1 MKKPMLVA
9 FSILLMLFAFVA
21 CQGNPTEIPE
31 EQIEAENLAED
42 YLSSIRYADVLY
54 KVFEGE
60 TGIELKASTANSIT
74 VSFKDY
80 TGEAVKK
87 TGDIEGI
94 KSGVLEYTFNE
105 PSAKTLSDKS
115 YTIKTGDDEPLVFML
130 KEGATAE
137 TTISFTISGSCKIDL
152 QITSDKITGIGAGA
166 SFGKIES
173 GTITVGEGED
183 AIEVDPDNVN
193 ITIDNEATTEEPEA
207 KIYKLT
213 ESKNYSEI
221 KDELAEYDGI
231 EGNGKNGSVVL
242 TINDVMT
249 LTDDFSFKSIVLDG
263 NRSTVNYDKNK
274 KGIDIE
280 AGNSNVT
287 ITITDSTVRNFG
299 IAFFSDNIGTNN
311 QQENGLLT
319 LKISGS
325 DFSNCYKGLYVTNL
339 YDLDVDT
346 SSFVDMGADSV
357 STSTGSS
364 TTEDK
369 MNRSGSAFDINQMVA
384 GNNIEITG
392 SDFKDCGAQ
401 KGTTGTTSGAIK
413 VKVRGGENEEGPD
426 IPDWAAG
433 SFKKFVV
440 ENCTF
445 SGNRKDIVLGTDDN
459 VSSADFPFTYT
470 GTAFP
475 AVEDNA
481 RQMLVIAKDTD
492 YSVIKDEI
500 ANYTGIRGTSD
511 KPVVKIGN
519 TPITLAKSFTFE
531 SITLDGGVTGEPDP
545 QETPMG
551 IDLSSSRDN
560 ITITIKDSV
569 IKNFGYA
576 ITSNK
581 ANGSGET
588 GTVNSGSLTL
598 NIEDADFS
606 NCYKGLYATDIK
618 NLTVKGGSYTDMGA
632 ASTVDGNNVV
642 KRSGAAFDINQMSDG
657 ESITFTDVTFTRC
670 GGTGEA
676 DELTSGAIKVKV
688 RGGEGD
694 TKPDIP
700 YSAADGKLNSLT
712 IEGCTFTDNRM
723 DVVLGTSNIASTDDF
738 NFDNIQE
745 TGCDVENN
753 AAPEKS

>member
-105 PSAKTLSDKS
+105 PSEKTLSDKS
-115 YTIKTGDDEPLVFML
+115 YTIKTIEPLVFML

-152 QITSDKITGIGAGA
+152 QITSDEITGIGAGA
-166 SFGKIES
+166 FFGKIES

-193 ITIDNEATTEEPEA
+193 ITIDNESDSSGETEA
-207 KIYKLT
+207 KILILEANT
-213 ESKNYSEI
+213 DYSTI
-221 KDELAEYDGI
+221 KGSLNEYDGI
-231 EGNGKNGSVVL
+231 KG
-242 TINDVMT
+242 TA
-249 LTDDFSFKSIVLDG
+249 KSIILNVDETIVL
-263 NRSTVNYDKNK
+263 NRS
-274 KGIDIE
+274 
-280 AGNSNVT
+280 
-287 ITITDSTVRNFG
+287 
-299 IAFFSDNIGTNN
+299 FS
-311 QQENGLLT
+311 
-319 LKISGS
+319 
-325 DFSNCYKGLYVTNL
+325 
-339 YDLDVDT
+339 
-346 SSFVDMGADSV
+346 
-357 STSTGSS
+357 
-364 TTEDK
+364 
-369 MNRSGSAFDINQMVA
+369 
-384 GNNIEITG
+384 
-392 SDFKDCGAQ
+392 
-401 KGTTGTTSGAIK
+401 
-413 VKVRGGENEEGPD
+413 
-426 IPDWAAG
+426 
-433 SFKKFVV
+433 
-440 ENCTF
+440 
-445 SGNRKDIVLGTDDN
+445 
-459 VSSADFPFTYT
+459 
-470 GTAFP
+470 
-475 AVEDNA
+475 
-481 RQMLVIAKDTD
+481 
-492 YSVIKDEI
+492 
-500 ANYTGIRGTSD
+500 
-511 KPVVKIGN
+511 
-519 TPITLAKSFTFE
+519 FE
-531 SITLDGGVTGEPDP
+531 SITLDGGQTE
-545 QETPMG
+545 QESKETPIG
-551 IDLSSSRDN
+551 INLSSSRDD

-588 GTVNSGSLTL
+588 GTVDSGSLTL
-598 NIEDADFS
+598 NIENTDFS

-632 ASTVDGNNVV
+632 ASTVDGNDVV
-642 KRSGAAFDINQMSDG
+642 KRSGAAFDINQMSEG
-657 ESITFTDVTFTRC
+657 EAITFTNVIFTRC

-694 TKPDIP
+694 DKPDIP
-700 YSAADGKLNSLT
+700 YSAANGKLDSLT

-723 DVVLGTSNIASTDDF
+723 DVVLGTSNIASTDDITTIT
-738 NFDNIQE
+738 IQE

-753 AAPEKS
+753 AEPENT